1 MAMLYLHG
9 DAPQL
14 LCFEAK
20 DDAVRCQWLMRAIGF
35 ATLDVLPVPTEARSF
50 CLLSRAGPCV
60 QLSLRRAAQT
70 IREMVQRSADG
81 VSVLAV
87 CAGELDLSP
96 AKDLEQL
103 AERLRGLEG
112 VREEYYAQQMLQ
124 ALRAQQQ
131 GRT

>member
-1 MAMLYLHG
+1 
-9 DAPQL
+9 
-14 LCFEAK
+14 
-20 DDAVRCQWLMRAIGF
+20 
-35 ATLDVLPVPTEARSF
+35 
-50 CLLSRAGPCV
+50 
-60 QLSLRRAAQT
+60 
-70 IREMVQRSADG
+70 MVQRSEDG

-96 AKDLEQL
+96 AKDLEEL

-124 ALRAQQQ
+124 ALKAQQ

>member
-1 MAMLYLHG
+1 
-9 DAPQL
+9 
-14 LCFEAK
+14 
-20 DDAVRCQWLMRAIGF
+20 
-35 ATLDVLPVPTEARSF
+35 
-50 CLLSRAGPCV
+50 
-60 QLSLRRAAQT
+60 LRRAAQT
-70 IREMVQRSADG
+70 IREMVQRSEAG

-96 AKDLEQL
+96 AKDLEAL